1 MKIIIFVLFCIFS
14 FNYGYSQLSIDTDIK
29 ILRAQSDEGNAEAKF
44 FLGALYYSGQ
54 GVEQDFSKALKLFEE
69 SYFLTRISFLQHVEV
84 TTASTMVMYMDIANS
99 VLQLIGRTL
108 GLQHLLVLIKLVLI
122 LGLNFVFQF

>member
-1 MKIIIFVLFCIFS
+1 MKIIIFILFSIFS

-54 GVEQDFSKALKLFEE
+54 GVEQDYSKPVKLFEE
-69 SYFLTRISFLQHVEV
+69 AANTRNPS
-84 TTASTMVMYMDIANS
+84 APYN
-99 VLQLIGRTL
+99 
-108 GLQHLLVLIKLVLI
+108 
-122 LGLNFVFQF
+122 